1 MAAEKF
7 EIVVIPMT
15 EDDKW
20 PDAPNWIGVAKGN
33 GVLLTYV
40 LVPFDLVSMIRGDDE
55 DAPQEDIGSATVNK
69 PMPKLPTLAEC
80 QNEVQSCVWGGG
92 FKGTSSNITEIV
104 YNFISRQLSA

>member
-7 EIVVIPMT
+7 EIVVVPMT

-33 GVLLTYV
+33 GGLLTYV

-55 DAPQEDIGSATVNK
+55 DAPQEDSGSTTVNIPQQGQPEK
-69 PMPKLPTLAEC
+69 TADTVVGNK
-80 QNEVQSCVWGGG
+80 
-92 FKGTSSNITEIV
+92 
-104 YNFISRQLSA
+104 